1 MSVQPCGVHKLLAG
15 VALVAD
21 GGVLLV
27 KYEGMPDHQRG
38 WFLPHV
44 LMNHAEHPQTAV
56 ERLLS
61 EQLGIDAPA
70 AHGFIESFVGN
81 DRSWHLVFHSV
92 ALLPEV
98 PHLTPGETLAE
109 LRWFPLDALP
119 SKADVAHHGWALDV
133 LDRLGV
139 ARNPVTV
146 G

>member
-1 MSVQPCGVHKLLAG
+1 MSGVPCGVHKLLAS

-27 KYEGMPDHQRG
+27 KYQGMPDHQRG

-44 LMNHAEHPQTAV
+44 LMNHAEHPDAAA
-56 ERLLS
+56 ERVLS
-61 EQLGIDAPA
+61 EQLGLDVTAT
-70 AHGFIESFVGN
+70 HGFIESFVGN

-92 ALLPEV
+92 CRLPEV
-98 PHLTPGETLAE
+98 PRPTPDETVGE

-119 SKADVAHHGWALDV
+119 SRSEVAHHGWALDV

-139 ARNPVTV
+139 ARNPVAA